1 MMEGFDVVIL
11 GAGESGIGAALLAK
25 KNGLKVVVS
34 EYGKIKT
41 AFVNELLT
49 NNIPFEEGGHNIEI
63 LENTNCV
70 VKSPGIPNTAAIIVA
85 LKAKGIK
92 VISEIEFAAGYTKHF
107 IIGITGSNGKTTT
120 TNLTHHLLVSSGLDA
135 VKCGNVGKSFARQIA
150 EREANIF
157 VVELSSFQ
165 LDDIDQFKPNVAIML
180 NISPDHL
187 DRYEYKLENYVAAKF
202 RICKNQDKEDLFIY
216 NDKDEEIS
224 KYMESHSINAHLHP
238 IGNTYYQE
246 GKLIADQQL
255 FFDTNKLSI
264 QGKHN
269 MQNSICAIAA
279 ALSVGAVHE
288 GIQKGLDT
296 FINDPHR
303 MEKVLELDNVEFIN
317 DSKATN
323 VDSVFY
329 ALDAIEKPIIWVVGG
344 KDKGNDYEPLM
355 DLVRMKVKAIICLGE
370 DNSKLLETFSSQVK
384 IMEDTNDVDTAIELA
399 ATYAEAGD
407 VVLLSPAC
415 ASFDLFDN
423 YKHRGDE
430 FRRAVLALKEK

>member
-1 MMEGFDVVIL
+1 MEEGFDVVIL

-25 KNGLKVVVS
+25 KNKQKVFVS

-41 AFVNELLT
+41 GFVNELLT
-49 NNIPFEEGGHNIEI
+49 NNIPFEEGGHNIDI
-63 LENTNCV
+63 IENTNCV
-70 VKSPGIPNTAAIIVA
+70 VKSPGIPDTAKIIVQ
-85 LKAKGIK
+85 LLERGKKI
-92 VISEIEFAAGYTKHF
+92 ISEIEYAAGFTQNF

-135 VKCGNVGKSFARQIA
+135 VKCGNVGKSFARQVA
-150 EREANIF
+150 ERDAKIY
-157 VVELSSFQ
+157 VIELSSFQ
-165 LDDIDQFKPNVAIML
+165 LDNIDQFKPNVSILL

-187 DRYEYKLENYVAAKF
+187 DRYDYQLKNYVAAKF
-202 RICKNQDKEDLFIY
+202 RICKNQDNEDLFIY
-216 NDKDEEIS
+216 NDRDEEMY
-224 KYMESHSINAHLHP
+224 KYMESHSINAQLHP
-238 IGNTYYQE
+238 IGNAYYQE
-246 GKLIADQQL
+246 GKLKTNQQL

-269 MQNSICAIAA
+269 MQNSICAIES
-279 ALSVGAVHE
+279 ALVAGATE
-288 GIQKGLDT
+288 DGIQKGLDT

-303 MEKVLELDNVEFIN
+303 MEFVLELEKVEYIN

-355 DLVRMKVKAIICLGE
+355 NVVRKKVKAIICLGA
-370 DNSKLLETFSSQVK
+370 DNTKLISTFSSQVK
-384 IMEDTNDVDTAIELA
+384 ILEETDKVDRAVALA
-399 ATYAEAGD
+399 KSYAEPGD
-407 VVLLSPAC
+407 VVILSPAC

-423 YKHRGDE
+423 YEHRGDE
-430 FRRAVLALKEK
+430 FRRAVLELKEN